1 MNCNPSLHDPLIC
14 PFFTTDGCPFCNFYI
29 SWNECSIPNSQWT
42 LTSTIPHQAAPT
54 PRSQE
59 SYAQLLFDA
68 FIHHKARENQKG
80 SEYIM
85 SLQEIYLWFTENQK
99 EVVARQG
106 WQKSIRHN
114 LSMNPVS
121 YQAGKGRIVDHANA
135 PQAFSPPDSVGKKRK
150 RGLWRLDPAAVVNG
164 GVPPTSQGRNSR

>member
-1 MNCNPSLHDPLIC
+1 
-14 PFFTTDGCPFCNFYI
+14 
-29 SWNECSIPNSQWT
+29 
-42 LTSTIPHQAAPT
+42 
-54 PRSQE
+54 
-59 SYAQLLFDA
+59 
-68 FIHHKARENQKG
+68 
-80 SEYIM
+80 M

-114 LSMNPVS
+114 LSMNT
-121 YQAGKGRIVDHANA
+121 
-135 PQAFSPPDSVGKKRK
+135 AFSPPDSVGKKRK